1 MKKCYSA
8 LSIVAPSGSNI
19 VCGLKTLEIRS
30 WQPEHLPLK
39 DLVIVENQRYLH
51 ESGDEDTGRA
61 VAMVDVYDV
70 HAWTETEVEQAQA
83 TYWAAGYWAWRLE
96 NIRMIDWDIPVPAKR
111 DIYLIEIDH
120 P

>member
-19 VCGLKTLEIRS
+19 ACGLKTLEVRS
-30 WQPEHLPLK
+30 WRPEHLPLK

-51 ESGDEDTGRA
+51 ESGDEDIGRA

-70 HAWTETEVEQAQA
+70 HAWTENEVELAQA

-96 NIRMIDWDIPVPAKR
+96 NIRMIHWDMSVPAKR